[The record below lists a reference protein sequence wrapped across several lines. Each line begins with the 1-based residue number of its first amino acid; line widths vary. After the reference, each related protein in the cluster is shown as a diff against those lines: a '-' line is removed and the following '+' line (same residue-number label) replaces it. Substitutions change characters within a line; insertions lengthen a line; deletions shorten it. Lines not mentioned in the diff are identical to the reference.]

1 MNSGQNLIENIK
13 ESPITATIAGIFSLL
28 IVFGFYLLQNTSM
41 AQNIRDKLHEYKQK
55 MILSLVVKNGEIR
68 NTNSWSF
75 SNMALYLL
83 ESFDMV

>member
-13 ESPITATIAGIFSLL
+13 ESPISATIAGILSLS

-75 SNMALYLL
+75 SNVTLYLL
-83 ESFDMV
+83 ESFDML

>member
-55 MILSLVVKNGEIR
+55 MILSLVVKNGEIS

>member
-28 IVFGFYLLQNTSM
+28 IVFGFYLLQNTSI

-55 MILSLVVKNGEIR
+55 MILSLVVKNGEIH

>member
-1 MNSGQNLIENIK
+1 MNSGENLVENIK
-13 ESPITATIAGIFSLL
+13 ESPITAIIAGILTLL
-28 IVFGFYLLQNTSM
+28 MFFGLYILKNAPI

-55 MILSLVVKNGEIR
+55 MILSLVVKNGEIQ

-75 SNMALYLL
+75 SNMTLYLL